1 MINKDTI
8 EALSKAEAITNA
20 GSAISDGMAHRQGA
34 VALPNDFT
42 LHDLEKFLPN
52 RRRQRGEMTTSA
64 IGDFVAYTS
73 KNAESGATVFIDQ
86 ENMKA
91 CAVLNLGTTDKP
103 GHADNKAML
112 ESRST
117 AAYGALRNIAK
128 QAAGQSAIAEFMED
142 WMPNIVCLH
151 EGTEIQTAKAI
162 AAVRSITIDTAR
174 KLEVEE
180 KQLGASKSAFES
192 IQASSKET
200 LPTEIRFK
208 CVPYKEL
215 QDRTFV
221 MRPSILTTGDRIA
234 LSLRIIKIEEHE
246 EQMAAELADII
257 RAGIKQDDISVLLG
271 KYVAK

>member
-1 MINKDTI
+1 MIDKTAI

-20 GSAISDGMAHRQGA
+20 GLEISDGMELRRGA
-34 VALPNDFT
+34 LALPNDFT

-64 IGDFVAYTS
+64 IGDFVAYTT
-73 KNAESGATVFIDQ
+73 KNAEAGATVFIDQ

-117 AAYGALRNIAK
+117 AAYSALRNIAK
-128 QAAGQSAIAEFMED
+128 QAAGQSVIAEFMED
-142 WMPNIVCLH
+142 WMLNIVCLH
-151 EGTEIQTAKAI
+151 EGIEIQTAKAI

-208 CVPYKEL
+208 CIPYKEL
-215 QDRTFV
+215 QYRTFV

-246 EQMAAELADII
+246 EQMAAELAEII